1 MKNVLKKIKILCFI
15 LLTFFLSVINVNAN
29 GGTTGGDSNI
39 IHGDCKGG
47 CDWSYS
53 TRGIR
58 LSLYKYDGTKLTYYG
73 SKDYCS
79 KDSGENLD
87 CTIYGSYMTNGF
99 IGKIAYQHINTYAQ
113 EKNAIFN
120 IKKTT
125 FKLAETPTFPSYF
138 RSYSEVEDVMKGM
151 FGLNSG
157 NADTILEKIKSVFGE
172 MASSVSKEEF
182 GKLYLTIEPTLEI
195 HKKEAYTSPGG
206 YYGSIYELTYYFGI
220 KNNGFDLGDSNYP
233 VYKDGLTSIRAKST
247 FGSKDENNF
256 LGNLMTLATST
267 LSAPDVSSK
276 NRSSNS
282 EKATSNEGY
291 AINALWF
298 GSYAPVV
305 SCSITESSD
314 KKTYTL
320 NVYNGDSGKIFYDIK
335 GNENALKYNVRN
347 NTYSASFKDTRIFG
361 AVYNNQGNKVATC
374 NMERTIPT
382 CKQTCSGKNGD
393 DLLGCAE
400 NYCQAYADNSS
411 EKKSCITTCGYT
423 EPKFNNCAS
432 STSVSGKETYCDA
445 PAKGNLGSCT
455 PANTST
461 YYQTNCNEESTID
474 YGNSLPKTLQPGTG
488 FGYTPVLSG
497 SKTCTMTFEV
507 NKWKFDYAASY
518 TTAERNSLKEKLKN
532 FQNVSSNSV
541 WSKDLDNK
549 YKYDSSD
556 ADISI
561 EVTNSNDVKSS
572 NRKTTKKLIPSQ
584 TINLLNSD
592 VVVTSGGSAIIP
604 LFAGGS
610 KSSETIYG
618 IIKTN
623 SSNKTS
629 YKLPA
634 ICMKTG
640 SGELYEP
647 SNGKCN
653 SINDGPYYEYYT
665 DLKIKKDKYDTKTT
679 VKKSTSSLNVQNT
692 CNYSVESPV
701 SCSIVKGDN
710 QYELIIHNKNGVA
723 VTYGLSNTAYVI
735 NNLKTY
741 SPITRNIKL
750 YGAVAIDNSIVA
762 TCKYSDVVTSDDT
775 CTAKFKAADYSS
787 IKEYCDSNWL
797 SDTANYASADDCF
810 NSCSSG
816 NNSCK
821 NNPNFS
827 SSDRKAVENYC
838 KLESNYLK
846 DGYKNTAS
854 CINDC
859 LSTVKVPDCLGIACD
874 YIYRPISLVD
884 PFPNNRTPGY
894 NWIGKEIY
902 ITDDLQNPVLNSSAP
917 AEYVIELTPERINE
931 IKKNTKEYNSQKNKN
946 AYIDYVPVNEYNL
959 DGKYESKFIHSS
971 DITQGGFS
979 LYFTKIATVSQK

>member
-1 MKNVLKKIKILCFI
+1 MKGNGIKHVIST
-15 LLTFFLSVINVNAN
+15 LLIFMLIINIPIVFANNKGDGKAEGGVNT
-29 GGTTGGDSNI
+29 GEGDGPCGTWDYCYLGENKS
-39 IHGDCKGG
+39 HGV
-47 CDWSYS
+47 
-53 TRGIR
+53 R
-58 LSLYKYDGTKLTYYG
+58 LSLYKYEGGKVSYYG
-73 SKDYCS
+73 SRDYCAGNACQINNKTVKTTS
-79 KDSGENLD
+79 QMAGR
-87 CTIYGSYMTNGF
+87 
-99 IGKIAYQHINTYAQ
+99 IAYQYAGVGGVGTGELVYSKKLNISNVNLRCYTGKGCSAYPNATSLDISNLFGFGEDGNYDAVQDSIYQVFGKRIKEIGNLSNIYITVEPTVYFYANSKGNSGTTGNFYGTAYELIHTYVYTRGYSWDDANKKYYLAGGGGTGDVINYDMPLAIMTSRVSGARDANCFVYGNGTGCSDGLLKLVDVTEMKNIVDELRYDKKGGYGIAVFWLGDESIVTPP
-113 EKNAIFN
+113 EKNCQ
-120 IKKTT
+120 
-125 FKLAETPTFPSYF
+125 
-138 RSYSEVEDVMKGM
+138 R
-151 FGLNSG
+151 
-157 NADTILEKIKSVFGE
+157 
-172 MASSVSKEEF
+172 
-182 GKLYLTIEPTLEI
+182 
-195 HKKEAYTSPGG
+195 
-206 YYGSIYELTYYFGI
+206 
-220 KNNGFDLGDSNYP
+220 
-233 VYKDGLTSIRAKST
+233 
-247 FGSKDENNF
+247 
-256 LGNLMTLATST
+256 
-267 LSAPDVSSK
+267 
-276 NRSSNS
+276 
-282 EKATSNEGY
+282 
-291 AINALWF
+291 
-298 GSYAPVV
+298 
-305 SCSITESSD
+305 
-314 KKTYTL
+314 
-320 NVYNGDSGKIFYDIK
+320 
-335 GNENALKYNVRN
+335 
-347 NTYSASFKDTRIFG
+347 
-361 AVYNNQGNKVATC
+361 
-374 NMERTIPT
+374 
-382 CKQTCSGKNGD
+382 TCSGKSGD

-400 NYCQAYADNSS
+400 DFCQANSTDS
-411 EKKSCITTCGYT
+411 DSKKKCITTCGYT

-432 STSVSGKETYCDA
+432 STSVNGKETYCDA
-445 PAKGNLGSCT
+445 TAKGNLGSCT

-532 FQNVSSNSV
+532 FRNVSSNSV

-692 CNYSVESPV
+692 CNYSVDSPV

-827 SSDRKAVENYC
+827 SSDKKAVENYC

-859 LSTVKVPDCLGIACD
+859 LSTVKVPKCLGITCD

>member
-1 MKNVLKKIKILCFI
+1 MKIKFKKYIISI
-15 LLTFFLSVINVNAN
+15 LLLLVLINTSVVYAN
-29 GGTTGGDSNI
+29 NTGSSTGGVNNGNGDGACGTWDFCYDGEQYS
-39 IHGDCKGG
+39 HGV
-47 CDWSYS
+47 
-53 TRGIR
+53 R
-58 LSLYKYDGTKLTYYG
+58 LSLYKYENGKVTFYG
-73 SKDYCS
+73 SRDYCV
-79 KDSGENLD
+79 
-87 CTIYGSYMTNGF
+87 GSSCSINGKWATTTANMA
-99 IGKIAYQHINTYAQ
+99 GRIAYQYDDKITNVGPGELDTIKQISAPKIGLSCYLGTGCPNFPSSNGTSGDIANMFGFGKDGNFDIVQARIKEVFGYQIKDIGKLSDIYITVEPTVLFYANRNGNSGMTGNFYGTVYELIRTHRYKGNTFSYNDVAGGLGTGRTINDHMPNSIMTSQVNGIRDANCFVYGGGTDCSNGLLRLVSENYKRQDIVEEFRNNGKGGYGIAVFWLGDESIVTPP
-113 EKNAIFN
+113 EKNCQ
-120 IKKTT
+120 
-125 FKLAETPTFPSYF
+125 
-138 RSYSEVEDVMKGM
+138 R
-151 FGLNSG
+151 
-157 NADTILEKIKSVFGE
+157 
-172 MASSVSKEEF
+172 
-182 GKLYLTIEPTLEI
+182 
-195 HKKEAYTSPGG
+195 
-206 YYGSIYELTYYFGI
+206 
-220 KNNGFDLGDSNYP
+220 
-233 VYKDGLTSIRAKST
+233 
-247 FGSKDENNF
+247 
-256 LGNLMTLATST
+256 
-267 LSAPDVSSK
+267 
-276 NRSSNS
+276 
-282 EKATSNEGY
+282 
-291 AINALWF
+291 
-298 GSYAPVV
+298 
-305 SCSITESSD
+305 
-314 KKTYTL
+314 
-320 NVYNGDSGKIFYDIK
+320 
-335 GNENALKYNVRN
+335 
-347 NTYSASFKDTRIFG
+347 
-361 AVYNNQGNKVATC
+361 
-374 NMERTIPT
+374 
-382 CKQTCSGKNGD
+382 TCSGKNGD

-400 NYCQAYADNSS
+400 DFCQANSTDS
-411 EKKSCITTCGYT
+411 DSKKKCITTCGYT

-445 PAKGNLGSCT
+445 TAKGNLGSCT

-735 NNLKTY
+735 NNLKMY

-787 IKEYCDSNWL
+787 IREYCDSNWL